1 MIDLSPQQQEIVSA
15 PLKPMA
21 VSACAGS
28 GKTATAVRRLAA
40 MRSRLED
47 GHGHIALLSFS
58 NVAVDTF
65 KKDYN
70 ALLQAEV
77 GASRIGRV
85 EIATVDAFITSNII
99 RPHGHLV
106 MGCSRTP
113 FLVHGSEPFLA
124 NFTVWDGKRPQPT
137 TALQLKFEEGGSP
150 QFEVGRAKTV
160 VDLKAASEAIKKLA
174 RVGAYSHS
182 LGSLWALRVLKS
194 QPLIRRALARR
205 YPHIL
210 VDEAQD
216 IGDLHQRILMAL
228 QEAGTQVSLIG
239 DVNQGIYEFSG
250 ATGAFL
256 GSYTDRGNVEGRM
269 LETNFRSVPSIVLI
283 ANKLSG
289 RDDKPHRKRPEA
301 LSGAYYFPYN
311 KDEKDSAFKSF
322 AGLLKQ
328 ADIATRDAAVL
339 CRSAKWADSWAG
351 GEDEQGQGVLRY
363 FVDAAIQRDKFGS
376 FDEAFKQCCAG
387 VFGLLDEGH
396 GDLLSELMRRGG
408 DKQSTQMLRRTLW
421 AFVKDEAVGLP
432 HASLVADTAWQ
443 PALLKRTTTLLD
455 TLLAEHG
462 LKAGSHWKR
471 KLAKRKIFNQPLM
484 RSAVLGMEDFPDFRV
499 STVHKVKGESID
511 AVLYICN
518 RTHIEEF
525 LDGTATELGKIGYV
539 ALTRARNLFVLG
551 VPSKNMGEF
560 APKLDALGFAMAG
573 GRRP

>member
-1 MIDLSPQQQEIVSA
+1 MIDLSPQQREIVDA

-28 GKTATAVRRLAA
+28 GKTATAVRRVAA
-40 MRSRLED
+40 MRKRLED
-47 GHGHIALLSFS
+47 NHGHIALLSFS

-65 KKDYN
+65 NKDYD
-70 ALLQAEV
+70 ALLQAEA
-77 GASRIGRV
+77 GTSRIGRV

-124 NFTVWDGKRPQPT
+124 NFTVWDGKRPQPA
-137 TALQLKFEEGGSP
+137 TALQLKFEEGSSP

-182 LGSLWALRVLKS
+182 LGSLWALRILKS

-216 IGDLHQRILMAL
+216 IGNLHQRILMAL

-256 GSYTDRGNVEGRM
+256 GTYTDRGNVAGRM
-269 LETNFRSVPSIVLI
+269 LETNFRSVPSIVMI

-289 RDDKPHRKRPEA
+289 RDDKPHRKQPEA
-301 LSGAYYFPYN
+301 LSGAYYFPYD
-311 KDEKDSAFKSF
+311 KDDKDSAFKSF
-322 AGLLKQ
+322 AGLLNQ
-328 ADIATRDAAVL
+328 AGIAIRDAAVL
-339 CRSAKWADSWAG
+339 CRSAKWADNWAG
-351 GEDEQGQGVLRY
+351 GEDEQGQGVLRC

-376 FDEAFKQCCAG
+376 FEDAFKQCCVG
-387 VFGLLDEGH
+387 VLGLLDDAH
-396 GDLLSELMRRGG
+396 GDLLSDLLGRGG
-408 DKQSTQMLRRTLW
+408 DKQSSQMLRRTLW

-443 PALLKRTTTLLD
+443 PALLKRTATLLD

-462 LKAGSHWKR
+462 LKAGSNWKR
-471 KLAKRKIFNQPLM
+471 KLAKRNIFNQPLM
-484 RSAVLGMEDFPDFRV
+484 RSADLGMEDLPGFRV

-511 AVLYICN
+511 GVLYICS

-525 LDGTATELGKIGYV
+525 IGGTATEVGKIGYV
-539 ALTRARNLFVLG
+539 ALTRARDLFVLG
-551 VPSKNMGEF
+551 VPSSSIREF
-560 APKLDALGFAMAG
+560 APKLEALGFIKAG
-573 GRRP
+573 GS